1 MLHRQP
7 PRARV
12 KERMQAASRSRAM
25 QDLRDDFEDDLDYFT
40 QILRWFDA
48 VSFVFTVSLLSKL
61 LWLMR
66 Q

>member
-1 MLHRQP
+1 
-7 PRARV
+7 
-12 KERMQAASRSRAM
+12 M

-48 VSFVFTVSLLSKL
+48 VSFVFTVSLLSML